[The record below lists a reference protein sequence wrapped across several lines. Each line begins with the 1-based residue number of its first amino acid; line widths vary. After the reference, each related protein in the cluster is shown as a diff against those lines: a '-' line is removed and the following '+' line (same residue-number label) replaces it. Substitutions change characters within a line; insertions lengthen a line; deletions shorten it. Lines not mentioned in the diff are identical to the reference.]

1 MTNLFFMLC
10 WWIGVFTQQEAPVP
24 LVLTGTMEYVP
35 NQPMVARFDYAGF
48 FILYD
53 EKGREI
59 VSVNTRTGKAE
70 LRGNPNAAA
79 KRFWKAVELMAEQAG
94 GRQR

>member
-1 MTNLFFMLC
+1 MTNLFFLLC
-10 WWIGVFTQQEAPVP
+10 WWVGVFSCEKPVIHSSFATLATIKSCP
-24 LVLTGTMEYVP
+24 P
-35 NQPMVARFDYAGF
+35 PAARFELAGRF
-48 FILYD
+48 VLFD

-59 VSVNTRTGKAE
+59 VAVDTRTGRVK

-94 GRQR
+94 EGVK

>member
-10 WWIGVFTQQEAPVP
+10 WWVGVFTRPWVPASPVSP
-24 LVLTGTMEYVP
+24 DTMSFWKVPPPVAKFEFAGRFVL
-35 NQPMVARFDYAGF
+35 F
-48 FILYD
+48 D

-59 VSVNTRTGKAE
+59 VVVNTRTGRVK

-79 KRFWKAVELMAEQAG
+79 KRFWKAVELMGRAGRG
-94 GRQR
+94 GR

>member
-1 MTNLFFMLC
+1 MTSLFFMLC
-10 WWIGVFTQQEAPVP
+10 WWVGVFTRQETPIP
-24 LVLTGTMEYVP
+24 LVSTSTMAYVTI
-35 NQPMVARFDYAGF
+35 QPMVARFSYAGF

-59 VSVNTRTGKAE
+59 VSVNTRTGKTK

-79 KRFWKAVELMAEQAG
+79 KRFWKAVELMQELAG
-94 GRQR
+94 DRQR